1 MSEQYEQRI
10 KQSQSAKRTNLAEW
24 FAERVPEQ
32 EIDLPSGLHVVA
44 KDIDLEDLIL
54 IGGIPN
60 TLVNQLA
67 KVEGMSN
74 TEAVEK
80 IMADDPASM
89 GTLLDAYVRAALIE
103 PRVGDETD
111 IQNGVLGIK
120 DIPGKDKFFIFE
132 WMNREA
138 SSVKSFREGEG

>member
-1 MSEQYEQRI
+1 MSEELKNMQ
-10 KQSQSAKRTNLAEW
+10 QSQAAKRTNLSQW
-24 FAERVPEQ
+24 FATRVPEQ

-74 TEAVEK
+74 AEAVEK
-80 IMADDPASM
+80 IMSEDHASM
-89 GTLLDAYVRAALIE
+89 
-103 PRVGDETD
+103 
-111 IQNGVLGIK
+111 N
-120 DIPGKDKFFIFE
+120 F
-132 WMNREA
+132 
-138 SSVKSFREGEG
+138 